1 MARVQKA
8 HPQFDLRLPITLPIL
23 RRITDALDHCSLTV
37 YQKAMYKSMFL
48 LAFSAFLRVG
58 ELSVSNNNTANVLKL
73 DNVMRSHDTG
83 GLKLVFQNFKHSQGR
98 QACIDIERQD
108 NVHCPVQSLLN
119 YLEKRAAF
127 KSVFLYCWSNG
138 KPVSR
143 RTFSQIL
150 KSTLMHV
157 GLNPTIYT
165 AHSFRIG
172 AACHAVS
179 RGYSD
184 AQIRE
189 MGRWQSDAFKKYIR
203 M

>member
-1 MARVQKA
+1 
-8 HPQFDLRLPITLPIL
+8 
-23 RRITDALDHCSLTV
+23 
-37 YQKAMYKSMFL
+37 MYKSMFL
-48 LAFSAFLRVG
+48 LAFAAFLRVG

-165 AHSFRIG
+165 AHIFWMGQHSMQFHWNTLMLRSGKWVDGSLMLSKSTFACSMQSFG
-172 AACHAVS
+172 CPSWSLFCYV
-179 RGYSD
+179 
-184 AQIRE
+184 
-189 MGRWQSDAFKKYIR
+189 R
-203 M
+203 MNV